1 MAEIVTN
8 TSDISAKPSDGKIQ
22 VSDRKDI
29 FLEYHDSEIKQ
40 NENIIRNAIRMIWVG
55 IAIIVI
61 ASINAMLKN
70 TNMALIVG
78 ISGVFIDFYAA
89 TIIQLANKSSDNKQ
103 KNLENLSILE
113 HEKRIIEFVRE
124 TDSNNEFQCNMVTK
138 IVENHCSNKK

>member
-8 TSDISAKPSDGKIQ
+8 KSDISAKPSEKKIQ
-22 VSDRKDI
+22 VRERKDI

-55 IAIIVI
+55 IVIII
-61 ASINAMLKN
+61 LASLNAMIKN
-70 TNMALIVG
+70 TNTALIVG

-103 KNLENLSILE
+103 KNLESLSVLE

-124 TDSNNEFQCNMVTK
+124 TDCNNEFQCNMVTK
-138 IVENHCSNKK
+138 IVENHCANR